1 MPQTGYQRLKKHRAK
16 KRARRAKQ
24 DEYAQAASTW
34 LDDLPDPVAA
44 ALARDMKFTVT
55 PTQTGTWRVD
65 WHMSKDSDEFV
76 RALAE
81 VKGLDF
87 DAEMEAMSQ
96 AVLYRILKTQRARA
110 RRN

>member
-1 MPQTGYQRLKKHRAK
+1 MSKAGVAKQRRYRAR

-24 DEYAQAASTW
+24 DEYAKAASTW

-55 PTQTGTWRVD
+55 PTPTGTWRVD
-65 WHMSKDSDEFV
+65 WDMSKDSDEFL

-96 AVLYRILKTQRARA
+96 DVLYRILKTQRARA